1 MCRWQLLS
9 VQALGYGSLLGAVA
23 VGTKLVT
30 GAWEWE
36 SKWAVGWAMVGRGE
50 LGFVMVGLNS
60 HLNSYAARQR
70 VRAFTFSIESHVHM
84 FLCMHFRRRKAT
96 GRG

>member
-1 MCRWQLLS
+1 MLAFIQIAARLPDTACRALLYLFHRKLVS
-9 VQALGYGSLLGAVA
+9 FEALGYGLLLGAVA

-50 LGFVMVGLNS
+50 LGFVMVSWLRFLPGL
-60 HLNSYAARQR
+60 HL
-70 VRAFTFSIESHVHM
+70 
-84 FLCMHFRRRKAT
+84 K
-96 GRG
+96 